1 MFWRAT
7 ISGNLAVCRLSIVSV
22 FSISVHSKEKSS
34 KYGCDLEP
42 FFHGISLVEVLK
54 ATIFPKGYSC
64 KKKMESSGI
73 LIYVISFQSV
83 SKSFGGRALFEELS
97 FTLSKGDQIGLI
109 GPNGAGK
116 STLLKILMKIENP
129 DTGFVTYKQ
138 NMRVGYSSQSPEF
151 SDTPL
156 VELLVHST
164 KIGDLHDRETRAE
177 ILLSKVGFTRFDQSA
192 ASLSGGWKKRLD
204 IARAL
209 MDEPDLLL
217 LDEPTNHLDLEGIEW
232 LEQFL
237 NKERL
242 TYLLVS
248 HDRYFLENCC
258 SRIMELNPCY
268 PGGILICEGSYGD
281 FMEQKKAFLENQ
293 EQRQRAI
300 ASQVRSETDWLRRS
314 PKARTTKSLSRIRRA
329 YELMDE
335 LSGLKSRNKKEKV
348 ELTFEASERE
358 TRKLL
363 AAKNLG
369 KSLGSKKLF
378 EHVDLTL
385 SPKMRLGIVGANGT
399 GKTTLLKMLA
409 GEIAPDQGTIK
420 VADDLKIVYF
430 DQHRETVPLNITL
443 REALSPNSDY
453 VDYHGNLIH
462 VNGWAKRFLF
472 SPDRLNLP
480 VSVLSGG
487 ERARIL
493 IARLMLKPAD
503 LLFLDEPTNDL
514 DIPTL
519 EVLEESLEEFPGA
532 VVLVTHDRCLM
543 DRVAT
548 HIIGLGTGCDSTL
561 FADYAQW
568 EAASIE
574 KQAAVKKAVSEKT
587 VAAPPV
593 AKKKLSYNVQRELD
607 GLPQLIESLEA
618 KLQELHVKA
627 AENATNSKESLKL
640 YQEIAEAEQKI
651 QALYQ
656 RWEELLSQ

>member
-1 MFWRAT
+1 M
-7 ISGNLAVCRLSIVSV
+7 V
-22 FSISVHSKEKSS
+22 FS
-34 KYGCDLEP
+34 GM
-42 FFHGISLVEVLK
+42 LV
-54 ATIFPKGYSC
+54 
-64 KKKMESSGI
+64 
-73 LIYVISFQSV
+73 YVISFQSV

-116 STLLKILMKIENP
+116 STLLKILMKQEHP

-138 NMRVGYSSQSPEF
+138 NLRVGYSSQSPEF
-151 SDTPL
+151 PDVPL
-156 VELLVHST
+156 IELLVNST
-164 KIGDLHDRETRAE
+164 QLGDLHDRETRAE
-177 ILLSKVGFTRFDQSA
+177 ILLSKVGFTNFHQSA
-192 ASLSGGWKKRLD
+192 AALSGGWKKRLD

-237 NKERL
+237 SKERL

-335 LSGLKSRNKKEKV
+335 LSGLKTRNKKDKV
-348 ELTFEASERE
+348 DLTFEASERE

-409 GEIAPDQGTIK
+409 GEIPPDQGTIK
-420 VADDLKIVYF
+420 VPDDLKIVYF

-443 REALSPNSDY
+443 REALCPNGDY
-453 VDYHGNLIH
+453 VNYHGRMIH

-493 IARLMLKPAD
+493 IARFMQKPAD

-548 HIIGLGTGCDSTL
+548 HIIGLGTGCDSIL

-568 EAASIE
+568 EAASLE
-574 KQAAVKKAVSEKT
+574 KQTEVKKAVVEKVQ
-587 VAAPPV
+587 VAAPP
-593 AKKKLSYNVQRELD
+593 AKKKLSYNLQRELD
-607 GLPQLIESLEA
+607 GLPQAIEDLEGS
-618 KLQELHVKA
+618 LQELHKRA
-627 AENATNSKESLKL
+627 EENASNSKESLKL
-640 YQEIAEAEQKI
+640 YQEIAAAEQKL

-656 RWEELLSQ
+656 RWEELLSL